1 MYLLMLFSAFILQT
15 SATAPAGELVRTA
28 SATNAAD
35 APAREEAEDADKKIC
50 KSFKVTGSRAKRER
64 ICMTRTEWIDY
75 ERGTR
80 NAAGEMTN
88 QEGVCSNAGFCG
100 GGN

>member
-15 SATAPAGELVRTA
+15 SATAPAGEVVRTA
-28 SATNAAD
+28 SATNAD
-35 APAREEAEDADKKIC
+35 APAREEAEDANKKIC